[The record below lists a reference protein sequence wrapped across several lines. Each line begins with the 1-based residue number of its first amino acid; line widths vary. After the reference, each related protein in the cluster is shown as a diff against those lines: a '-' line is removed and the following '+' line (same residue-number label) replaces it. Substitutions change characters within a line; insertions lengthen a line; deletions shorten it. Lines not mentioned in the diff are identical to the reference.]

1 MLTPR
6 EHNIVDLADRSLPN
20 IEIAA
25 MLVVEKSTI

>member
-6 EHNIVDLADRSLPN
+6 EHNIVDLADRSPPN

-25 MLVVEKSTI
+25 TLVVEKSTI